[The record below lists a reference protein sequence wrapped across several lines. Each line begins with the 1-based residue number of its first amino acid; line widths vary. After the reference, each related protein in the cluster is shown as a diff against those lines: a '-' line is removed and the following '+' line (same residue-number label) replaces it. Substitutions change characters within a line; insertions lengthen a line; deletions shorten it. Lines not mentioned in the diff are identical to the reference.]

1 MKRVLI
7 VATTSY
13 AGMGPYV
20 SGIVNTFLPNDDVYY
35 FFHDYDDLF
44 FRKNVKE
51 ELHSRSTFYKL
62 ANSIWNKL
70 YDLIFGHW
78 VYEKDILDLCHE
90 KRIELIH
97 FINGCGSCSFNRKL
111 ESMGIKVLGTVHD
124 LYPHEVK
131 KAPHKMLRH
140 RVSVRR
146 LQTAIWEC
154 HNLLTNSKSQYVEL
168 QKLFPDKNL
177 FYHEFPSLVSKD
189 VKKGKDIPIELRNVR
204 LPYILFFGRIEE
216 YKGITLLYK
225 AFTEVPELYNNYLL
239 VIAGNGTLPFE
250 RAVGEINVIMINRYI
265 KDTEI
270 RYMYEQAA
278 CVVYPYISATQSG
291 VLSLAFYFRTPTL
304 TSDVPFFRSII
315 ESAGAGMLFK
325 AGDLENLKQK
335 LLLLLSSDTSNL
347 KICEAEYYDKNYN
360 DKAIRE
366 QLLTIYDSINKK

>member
-1 MKRVLI
+1 M
-7 VATTSY
+7 Y
-13 AGMGPYV
+13 
-20 SGIVNTFLPNDDVYY
+20 
-35 FFHDYDDLF
+35 
-44 FRKNVKE
+44 
-51 ELHSRSTFYKL
+51 
-62 ANSIWNKL
+62 
-70 YDLIFGHW
+70 
-78 VYEKDILDLCHE
+78 
-90 KRIELIH
+90 
-97 FINGCGSCSFNRKL
+97 IN
-111 ESMGIKVLGTVHD
+111 
-124 LYPHEVK
+124 
-131 KAPHKMLRH
+131 
-140 RVSVRR
+140 
-146 LQTAIWEC
+146 
-154 HNLLTNSKSQYVEL
+154 
-168 QKLFPDKNL
+168 
-177 FYHEFPSLVSKD
+177 
-189 VKKGKDIPIELRNVR
+189 
-204 LPYILFFGRIEE
+204 YI
-216 YKGITLLYK
+216 
-225 AFTEVPELYNNYLL
+225 L

>member
-1 MKRVLI
+1 MI
-7 VATTSY
+7 T
-13 AGMGPYV
+13 M
-20 SGIVNTFLPNDDVYY
+20 IF
-35 FFHDYDDLF
+35 F

-146 LQTAIWEC
+146 LQAAIWEC

-189 VKKGKDIPIELRNVR
+189 VKNGKDIPIELRNVR

-250 RAVGEINVIMINRYI
+250 RAVGEINVVMMNRYI

-315 ESAGAGMLFK
+315 ESTEAGMLFK
-325 AGDLENLKQK
+325 AGDLGDLKQK
-335 LLLLLSSDTSNL
+335 LLSLLSLDTLNL
-347 KICEAEYYDKNYN
+347 KSREAEYYEKNYN
-360 DKAIRE
+360 SKAIRK
-366 QLLTIYDSINKK
+366 QLLTIYNSVIQK

>member
-20 SGIVNTFLPNDDVYY
+20 SSIVNTFLPNDDIYY

-44 FRKNVKE
+44 FKKNVKE

-78 VYEKDILDLCHE
+78 AYEKDILNLCHE

-97 FINGCGSCSFNRKL
+97 FINGCGSCPFNRKL
-111 ESMGIKVLGTVHD
+111 ENMGIEVLGTVHD
-124 LYPHEVK
+124 LHPHEAK
-131 KAPHKMLRH
+131 KASHKMLRH
-140 RVSVRR
+140 KVSVRR
-146 LQTAIWEC
+146 LQAAILEC
-154 HNLLTNSKSQYVEL
+154 HNLLTNSQSQYAEL
-168 QKLFPDKNL
+168 QKLFPSKNL
-177 FYHEFPSLVSKD
+177 FYHEFPSLVSKEIKD
-189 VKKGKDIPIELRNVR
+189 GKDIPTELRNVK

-225 AFTEVPELYNNYLL
+225 AFTEMPELHNNYLL
-239 VIAGNGTLPFE
+239 VIAGSGTLPFARTIDE
-250 RAVGEINVIMINRYI
+250 RNVVMINRYI

-270 RYMYEQAA
+270 RYMYEQAT

-304 TSDVPFFRSII
+304 ASDVPFFRDII
-315 ESAGAGMLFK
+315 EAIGAGMLFK
-325 AGDLENLKQK
+325 AGDLGDLKQK
-335 LLLLLSSDTSNL
+335 LLSLLSSDTSNL
-347 KICEAEYYDKNYN
+347 KNSEAEYYDKNYN
-360 DKAIRE
+360 SKAIRE
-366 QLLTIYDSINKK
+366 QLLTIYNSINKK